1 MKRIPSLLLPLLL
14 FLVIPATAQET
25 EPEWVTVYAEHVS
38 IANRSAFEEGLGDLV
53 SIFQDANISD
63 ASWVTIQ
70 GSEIGF
76 SYVFAGTGPG
86 DLDELNETWG
96 GVMAKLGDR
105 GAKAMAKSD
114 ALVESRDMYFL
125 MLRPDLS
132 YRPDDVDISADKP
145 FRHYTQ
151 LFVHPA
157 KTKEFEASIPAWIA
171 AYADAG
177 VENGWLTYQYM
188 TGSDLPAYLIVGS
201 AKSEADFHARSAEN
215 ESKLGDKIGE
225 LRAKTGPSL
234 RKAKETSGM
243 VRGDLSYPQFG
254 GGN

>member
-14 FLVIPATAQET
+14 FLVLPATAQEA
-25 EPEWVTVYAEHVS
+25 EPEWYTVYAEHVPIS
-38 IANRSAFEEGLGDLV
+38 NRSAFEEGLADLI
-53 SIFQDANISD
+53 SIFEDANISD

-70 GSEIGF
+70 GNEIGF

-114 ALVESRDMYFL
+114 ALVDSREMYFL

-132 YRPDDVDISADKP
+132 YRPDDVGISADKP

-151 LFVHPA
+151 LYVHPA
-157 KTKEFEASIPAWIA
+157 KTTEFEASIPAWIA

-177 VENGWLTYQYM
+177 VESGWRTYQYM

-201 AKSEADFHARSAEN
+201 AKSEADYYARTAET

-225 LRAKTGPSL
+225 LRAKTGPTL
-234 RKAKETSGM
+234 RRAEDTSGM